1 MMFKPLDFHA
11 LRVPFR
17 IVVCSKVKVLLRYQ
31 EADNSEFTTLVRT
44 RRASVTKW
52 RVFHQDDQGGKKDPD
67 LQISSDLNIMDS
79 NQRHSMLAVRSRRWT
94 KMSTRCHHRQ
104 LISSWCMH
112 HLESGQ
118 RNRFVTK
125 SGPIE
130 WRMLPVKSEFL
141 VQFYCICQN
150 VCLMIVIWCLT

>member
-104 LISSWCMH
+104 LISS
-112 HLESGQ
+112 
-118 RNRFVTK
+118 
-125 SGPIE
+125 
-130 WRMLPVKSEFL
+130 
-141 VQFYCICQN
+141 
-150 VCLMIVIWCLT
+150 

>member
-79 NQRHSMLAVRSRRWT
+79 NFNR
-94 KMSTRCHHRQ
+94 
-104 LISSWCMH
+104 ISPDFCSDSSP
-112 HLESGQ
+112 ESKIHDQ
-118 RNRFVTK
+118 
-125 SGPIE
+125 S
-130 WRMLPVKSEFL
+130 
-141 VQFYCICQN
+141 
-150 VCLMIVIWCLT
+150 

>member
-52 RVFHQDDQGGKKDPD
+52 RVFHQDDQKKDQHPD
-67 LQISSDLNIMDS
+67 LQISTDDLNILETD
-79 NQRHSMLAVRSRRWT
+79 QCHPMLAMRRCGWT
-94 KMSTRCHHRQ
+94 KVPTRCLRSQ
-104 LISSWCMH
+104 
-112 HLESGQ
+112 
-118 RNRFVTK
+118 FF
-125 SGPIE
+125 GP
-130 WRMLPVKSEFL
+130 
-141 VQFYCICQN
+141 
-150 VCLMIVIWCLT
+150 